1 MKICEKDSKE
11 IVVKSKLPGADYVIN
26 PYIGCSHHCIYCYA
40 SFMKRFS
47 KHEEEWGEFV
57 DVKVNYKAIKTSK
70 YDGKVLLFGSVTDPY
85 QHAETKYHATRK
97 ILEQIVEANCKIEI
111 LTKSDL
117 VLNDI
122 DIIKEMKNVSIGVS
136 MNTLDDRFRRDMEPY
151 ATSIRKRIELLKK
164 LKESGIKTY
173 LFISPIFP
181 GITNLEELILNT
193 KEYVSYY
200 CFENLNLRAGYKAKV
215 LSYIKQNYSRYYLLY
230 EDIYKKGDN
239 DYWESMKENISMLA
253 EKYGVSCKVYFYH
266 ERIKKGKM
274 VVTN

>member
-85 QHAETKYHATRK
+85 QHAEKKYHATRK

-230 EDIYKKGDN
+230 EDIYEKGDN